1 MNMHPRPGHHERF
14 RIGVEWQGQTVASL
28 DVVGSAV
35 ADVSIRPTLVR
46 HGDTLVLAYY
56 DDSRRLTIAH
66 RTVGI
71 PNWSFQAIDSCIG
84 WDSHNYVDLGFDNS
98 GRLHVAGNMHASP
111 LQYWIVDLTN
121 SSRETRR
128 LDVLSRAEKEQRVTY
143 PRFLRDNVGDLLF
156 TYRDGTS
163 GDGDFVCLRWDDK
176 AAKYES
182 VSDRPL
188 IEGKGKRN
196 AYIDTNA
203 PILGPDGG
211 WHLLWVWRDSPD
223 AETTHTVNYARSAD
237 LVKWSDAGG
246 KSLGHPLVDD
256 ARIVVDPVG
265 PGCGLIN
272 NNVRLGFLPDG
283 RPMAVYHKRDDRG
296 SQQIWGAVFDG
307 NEWIRRQVTEWDYR
321 WDFSGLGS
329 LDFKLEIG
337 PPVTTASGVIVDV
350 RRDEEVQTLAL
361 SESLLVTS
369 QHSAS
374 PWNPLRRFYRDGG
387 LYDRLTPGHGWAP
400 EDSGAEWFMLHTS
413 VPEQRDQQPVGQ
425 APAAQP
431 LILVE
436 TSRSVSD

>member
-1 MNMHPRPGHHERF
+1 MNLSYGRQLRVSVGD
-14 RIGVEWQGQTVASL
+14 EWQGQTIDSVEE
-28 DVVGSAV
+28 VGLAV

-46 HGDTLVLAYY
+46 HGDTLAVAFY

-66 RTVGI
+66 RTVASSD
-71 PNWSFQAIDSCIG
+71 WSFQKIDSSVG
-84 WDSHNYVDLGFDNS
+84 WDSHNYIDLGFDKS

-111 LQYWIVDLTN
+111 LQYWIVDLN
-121 SSRETRR
+121 DPSRETCR
-128 LDVLSRAEKEQRVTY
+128 LAVLWQAEKEQKVTY
-143 PRFLRDNVGDLLF
+143 PRFLRDDAGDLLF

-163 GDGDFVCLRWDDK
+163 GDGDFVCLRWDDD

-237 LVKWSDAGG
+237 LVNWNDAGG
-246 KSLGHPLVDD
+246 RPLGHPLVED

-265 PGCGLIN
+265 PRCGLIN

-283 RPMAVYHKRDDRG
+283 RPMAVYHKRDDAG
-296 SQQIWGAVFDG
+296 SQQIWGAVFNGDD
-307 NEWIRRQVTEWDYR
+307 WTRRQLTEWDYR
-321 WDFSGLGS
+321 WDFSGIGS

-337 PPVTTASGVIVDV
+337 APVTTSSGVLVDV

-361 SESLLVTS
+361 SESLSVTS
-369 QHSAS
+369 QHPAS
-374 PWNPLRRFYRDGG
+374 PWNPLRRFHRDGG
-387 LYDRLTPGHGWAP
+387 LYDRMTRGRDWAP
-400 EDSGAEWFMLHTS
+400 EDSGTEWFMLHSS
-413 VPEQRDQQPVGQ
+413 VPEQRDRQPAGQ

-431 LILVE
+431 MVMVE
-436 TSRSVSD
+436 MSRSVTG